1 MNRIQSV
8 DAIRVLAI
16 VSVIVIHTA
25 PFQTQ
30 PLLGEGELYAAI
42 IINQVAR
49 FAVPFFFILSGYFW
63 ALKFSNDSMV
73 IQPTLKVIKRIAL
86 IFIAWSLIYSLPLN
100 LAETFSVPPL
110 GPITVMYEVLITAF
124 KDSPLDLILEGTK
137 VHLWYLMSL
146 LLSLAISA
154 VFLRFQLRLPL
165 LVLAVI
171 LFAIGLAGKA
181 YRDTPLGFIVAF
193 NFRDGPFFSLIFFVT
208 GYFLQ
213 RRGPSDKWLV
223 PGIFLTVL
231 GLIMH
236 FTELMALHRFW
247 GTSMLQDYVLGTYF
261 MGLGVALIA
270 LSNTKY
276 LHLTFLTYFGPFVLG
291 IYVSHLGFITL
302 LKPLNR
308 KYAGD
313 WIWELTYILLVFLL
327 SYLLTF
333 LLSKFR
339 FTRKIVI

>member
-1 MNRIQSV
+1 MNRIPSV

-16 VSVIVIHTA
+16 VSVIATHTT

-30 PLLGEGELYAAI
+30 PLLGEGELDVAI
-42 IINQVAR
+42 IINQAAR

-63 ALKFSNDSMV
+63 AIKFSDDSRVM
-73 IQPTLKVIKRIAL
+73 QPTLKAMKRIAL
-86 IFIAWSLIYSLPLN
+86 IFIAWSLICLLPLN
-100 LAETFSVPPL
+100 LIETLNVAPL
-110 GPITVMYEVLITAF
+110 GPITVMYENLITAWR
-124 KDSPLDLILEGTK
+124 DNPLNLILGGTK

-154 VFLRFQLRLPL
+154 VFLRYQLRIPL
-165 LVLAVI
+165 VVLAVI
-171 LFAIGLAGKA
+171 LFAIGLAGKP
-181 YRDTPLGFIVAF
+181 YRDTPLEFIVAF
-193 NFRDGPFFSLIFFVT
+193 NLRDGPFFSLIFFVT

-223 PGIFLTVL
+223 PGIFLTVV

-236 FTELMALHRFW
+236 FTELMALHLFW

-261 MGLGVALIA
+261 MGLGVALIS
-270 LSNTKY
+270 LSNTQY
-276 LHLTFLTYFGPFVLG
+276 LNLPLITYFGPFVLG
-291 IYVSHLGFITL
+291 IYVSHLGFLTL

-308 KYAGD
+308 EYAGN
-313 WIWELTYILLVFLL
+313 WIWELTYILLIFLL